1 MDYVA
6 SQLEGNKMT
15 VFLTAFLW
23 TLIVI
28 ACIVIIPAF
37 IFTAID
43 IIFDIDIDLFIHL
56 ELLHTLT
63 VFPIM
68 LGFIYLRFNIQKR
81 DEIDFHFFEFNEY
94 EEKLIRKMG
103 YRFEEDIDFYEVQN
117 IFGIK
122 RDRVSCTTTVHNKRS
137 GDSSVCLKKK

>member
-1 MDYVA
+1 
-6 SQLEGNKMT
+6 MT

-137 GDSSVCLKKK
+137 GNSSVCLKKK

>member
-1 MDYVA
+1 
-6 SQLEGNKMT
+6 MT
-15 VFLTAFLW
+15 LFLTAFLW
-23 TLIVI
+23 SLII
-28 ACIVIIPAF
+28 MACIVIIPAF

-81 DEIDFHFFEFNEY
+81 DETDFCFFEFNEY
-94 EEKLIRKMG
+94 EEKLIKKMG
-103 YRFEEDIDFYEVQN
+103 YRFEEDIDFYEEQN
-117 IFGIK
+117 IFGAK
-122 RDRVSCTTTVHNKRS
+122 RDRVSCTTTVY
-137 GDSSVCLKKK
+137 KKAK

>member
-1 MDYVA
+1 
-6 SQLEGNKMT
+6 MT

-68 LGFIYLRFNIQKR
+68 LGFIYLRLNIQKR

-122 RDRVSCTTTVHNKRS
+122 RDRVSCTTTVYNKKS
-137 GDSSVCLKKK
+137 

>member
-1 MDYVA
+1 
-6 SQLEGNKMT
+6 MT
-15 VFLTAFLW
+15 VFLTVFLW
-23 TLIVI
+23 ILII
-28 ACIVIIPAF
+28 MACIVIIPAF

-81 DEIDFHFFEFNEY
+81 DETDFCFFEFNEY
-94 EEKLIRKMG
+94 EEKLIKKMG
-103 YRFEEDIDFYEVQN
+103 YRFEEDIDFYEEQN
-117 IFGIK
+117 IFGAK
-122 RDRVSCTTTVHNKRS
+122 RDRISCTTTVY
-137 GDSSVCLKKK
+137 KKAK